1 MKIGIVTFVKC
12 DNYGAELQA
21 YALQWKLNQLGYD
34 AELIDLQKIEKDL
47 ASNASSI
54 LPAIKNRFKVYG
66 WKAPFEIGKLVV
78 DVLQRKLAAKKN
90 ESNAEEKHKLFLDFF
105 DKFIRHS
112 NRYYT
117 IEEIRQATDLPY
129 DVYIAGSDQIWNY
142 MHNDNLDVYF
152 LEFAKEF
159 GARRISYA
167 ASISA
172 ASIPAKYQDEYRN
185 LLKNIQYL
193 SVRELHGA
201 KLIKELT
208 GRDVEVV
215 LDPTLL
221 VTSEEWQNN
230 VAKNPLSG
238 EKYVLVYTLSGSKY
252 IQELCDNIAGRL
264 GCKVVNM
271 KINFRKDDSGK
282 MTDLFDLGPQE
293 WVGLISG
300 ASYVVTDSFHGTAF
314 SINFN
319 KPFTTLVNPVSNM
332 NSRVLSILKI
342 MGLEDRIIY
351 DDGTRKMPKEL
362 YVDYTEVNKRMEEWR
377 HKSLSF
383 IKKSL
388 DV

>member
-47 ASNASSI
+47 ASNTSSI

-66 WKAPFEIGKLVV
+66 WKAPFEIGKLVI

-90 ESNAEEKHKLFLDFF
+90 ETNAEEKHKLFLAFF
-105 DKFIRHS
+105 DRFIRHS

-129 DVYIAGSDQIWNY
+129 DTYIAGSDQIWNY

-152 LEFAKEF
+152 LDFAKKF

-172 ASIPAKYQDEYRN
+172 ASIPIKYQGEYRK
-185 LLKNIQYL
+185 LLGNIEYL
-193 SVRELHGA
+193 SVRELQGA
-201 KLIKELT
+201 ELIKKLT
-208 GRDVEVV
+208 GREAEVV

-221 VTSEEWQNN
+221 ISSNEWLHN

-252 IQELCDNIAGRL
+252 IQELCENIAGRL

-351 DDGTRKMPKEL
+351 DDGTRQMPKAL
-362 YVDYTEVNKRMEEWR
+362 SVDYTEVNKKMEEWR
-377 HKSLSF
+377 YKSLSF

>member
-66 WKAPFEIGKLVV
+66 WKAPFEIEKLVV

-152 LEFAKEF
+152 LEFAKKF

-172 ASIPAKYQDEYRN
+172 ASIPVKYQDEYRK

-201 KLIKELT
+201 KLIKELA

-221 VTSEEWQNN
+221 ITSEEWLNN

-238 EKYVLVYTLSGSKY
+238 DKYVLVYTLSGSKY
-252 IQELCDNIAGRL
+252 IQELCENIAGRL

-271 KINFRKDDSGK
+271 KINFRKDNSGK
-282 MTDLFDLGPQE
+282 ITDLFDLGPQE

-351 DDGTRKMPKEL
+351 DNGTRQMPKEL
-362 YVDYTEVNKRMEEWR
+362 CVDYTEVNKRMEEWR
-377 HKSLSF
+377 DKSLSF

>member
-159 GARRISYA
+159 GAHRISYA

-221 VTSEEWQNN
+221 VTSEEWLNN

-271 KINFRKDDSGK
+271 KINFRKDDSEK

>member
-66 WKAPFEIGKLVV
+66 WKAPFEIGKLVL

>member
-172 ASIPAKYQDEYRN
+172 ASIPANYQDEYRY

-221 VTSEEWQNN
+221 VTSEEWLNN

>member
-66 WKAPFEIGKLVV
+66 WKAPFEIGKLVI

-112 NRYYT
+112 RRYYT
-117 IEEIRQATDLPY
+117 IEEIRQATDLSY
-129 DVYIAGSDQIWNY
+129 DIYIAGSDQIWNY

-152 LEFAKEF
+152 LEFAKKF

-172 ASIPAKYQDEYRN
+172 ASIPVKYQDEYRN
-185 LLKNIQYL
+185 LLGNIQYL
-193 SVRELHGA
+193 SVRELQGA
-201 KLIKELT
+201 ELIKKIT
-208 GRDVEVV
+208 GREADVV

-221 VTSEEWQNN
+221 ITSDEWLKNI
-230 VAKNPLSG
+230 AKNPLSG

-252 IQELCDNIAGRL
+252 IQELCENIADRL

-351 DDGTRKMPKEL
+351 DNGTRLMPKVL
-362 YVDYTEVNKRMEEWR
+362 SVDYTEVNKKMEEWR

>member
-66 WKAPFEIGKLVV
+66 WKAPFEIGKLVI

-112 NRYYT
+112 RRYYT
-117 IEEIRQATDLPY
+117 IEEIRQATDLSY
-129 DVYIAGSDQIWNY
+129 DIYIAGSDQIWNY

-152 LEFAKEF
+152 LEFAKKF

-172 ASIPAKYQDEYRN
+172 ASIPVKYQDEYRN
-185 LLKNIQYL
+185 LLGNIQYL
-193 SVRELHGA
+193 SVRELQGA
-201 KLIKELT
+201 ELIKKIT
-208 GRDVEVV
+208 GREADVV

-221 VTSEEWQNN
+221 ITSDEWLKNI
-230 VAKNPLSG
+230 AKNPLSG

-252 IQELCDNIAGRL
+252 IQELCENIAGRL

-351 DDGTRKMPKEL
+351 DDGTRQMPKAL
-362 YVDYTEVNKRMEEWR
+362 SVDYTEVNKKMEEWR
-377 HKSLSF
+377 YKSLSF

>member
-152 LEFAKEF
+152 LEFAKKF

-172 ASIPAKYQDEYRN
+172 ASIPVKYQDEYRK

-201 KLIKELT
+201 KLIKELA

-221 VTSEEWQNN
+221 ITSEEWLNN

-238 EKYVLVYTLSGSKY
+238 DKYVLVYTLSGSKY
-252 IQELCDNIAGRL
+252 IQELCENIAGRL

-271 KINFRKDDSGK
+271 KINFRKDNSGK
-282 MTDLFDLGPQE
+282 ITDLFDLGPQE

-351 DDGTRKMPKEL
+351 DNGTRQMPKEL
-362 YVDYTEVNKRMEEWR
+362 CVDYTEVNKRMEEWR
-377 HKSLSF
+377 DKSLSF

>member
-66 WKAPFEIGKLVV
+66 WKAPFEIEKLVV

-152 LEFAKEF
+152 LEFAKKF

-172 ASIPAKYQDEYRN
+172 ASIPVKYQDEYRK

-201 KLIKELT
+201 KLIKELA

-221 VTSEEWQNN
+221 ITSEEWLNN

-238 EKYVLVYTLSGSKY
+238 DKYVLVYTLSGSKY
-252 IQELCDNIAGRL
+252 IQELCENIAGRL

-271 KINFRKDDSGK
+271 KINFRKDNSGK
-282 MTDLFDLGPQE
+282 ITDLFDLGPQE

-300 ASYVVTDSFHGTAF
+300 ASYVVTDSFMGLRF
-314 SINFN
+314 
-319 KPFTTLVNPVSNM
+319 
-332 NSRVLSILKI
+332 LSIS
-342 MGLEDRIIY
+342 
-351 DDGTRKMPKEL
+351 T
-362 YVDYTEVNKRMEEWR
+362 
-377 HKSLSF
+377 SL
-383 IKKSL
+383 L
-388 DV
+388 LH

>member
-47 ASNASSI
+47 ASNVSSI

-66 WKAPFEIGKLVV
+66 WKAPYEIVKLVV
-78 DVLQRKLAAKKN
+78 DVIQRKITAKQNEKN
-90 ESNAEEKHKLFLDFF
+90 AIEKHNLFLNFF
-105 DKFIRHS
+105 NNFIRHS

-117 IEEIRQATDLPY
+117 IEDIRQAIDLPY

-152 LEFAKEF
+152 LEFAKKYD
-159 GARRISYA
+159 ARRISYA

-172 ASIPAKYQDEYRN
+172 ASIPAKYQNEYKK
-185 LLKNIQYL
+185 LLGNIQFL
-193 SVRELHGA
+193 SVRELQGA

-208 GRDVEVV
+208 GQEAEVV

-221 VTSEEWQNN
+221 ITSEEWLKN
-230 VAKNPLSG
+230 VAKNPLKG

-252 IQELCDNIAGRL
+252 IHELCENVAKRL

-271 KINFRKDDSGK
+271 KINFRKDDAGK
-282 MTDLFDLGPQE
+282 MTDLFELGPQE

-300 ASYVVTDSFHGTAF
+300 AAYVITDSFHGTAF

-332 NSRVLSILKI
+332 NSRVLSILNI
-342 MGLEDRIIY
+342 TGLEDRIIY
-351 DDGTRKMPKEL
+351 DNGTGEMPKTL
-362 YVDYTEVNKRMEEWR
+362 SVDFTEANKNIECWR
-377 HKSLSF
+377 TKSLSF
-383 IKKSL
+383 IRKSL

>member
-221 VTSEEWQNN
+221 VTSEEWLNN

-271 KINFRKDDSGK
+271 KINFRKDDSEK

>member
-117 IEEIRQATDLPY
+117 IEEIRHATDLPY

-221 VTSEEWQNN
+221 VTSEEWLNN

-252 IQELCDNIAGRL
+252 IQELCDNIAGCL

-271 KINFRKDDSGK
+271 KINFRKDDSEK

>member
-377 HKSLSF
+377 QKSLSF